1 VGAVVEDRVTI
12 ELKSLWFPT
21 RASGERSFTM
31 QLEYGLNQIAKDR
44 SLTIAE
50 IAWSTGDVEEAFS
63 LLPPT
68 IPAGTRQKLRE
79 LLQPWPKGRYTEAYS
94 RSGGILNLFTPPW
107 GEEQDEV
114 WAGMLSEW
122 EDESFPDEQVR
133 QKALRELEQEWNTTS
148 HPFFAGLSP
157 AQVMVGGGPIER
169 ELANQ
174 FLDHIAEMLD
184 GRGFESE
191 GEMLIQVV
199 ILLRGWQCQTTEDG
213 QTIGDAIFA
222 EREEL
227 LARRARI
234 LGQS

>member
-1 VGAVVEDRVTI
+1 MVDDRVTI

-31 QLEYGLNQIAKDR
+31 QLEYGLNQFAKDQ

-50 IAWSTGDVEEAFS
+50 IAWSTGDVEEALS

-68 IPAGTRQKLRE
+68 MPAGTRQKLRE
-79 LLQPWPKGRYTEAYS
+79 LLQPWPEGRYTEAYS

-122 EDESFPDEQVR
+122 EAESFPDEQAR
-133 QKALRELEQEWNTTS
+133 QKALQRLEQQWNTTP

-169 ELANQ
+169 ELASE

-199 ILLRGWQCQTTEDG
+199 MLLRGWQCQTTG
-213 QTIGDAIFA
+213 GGRTIGETILA

-234 LGQS
+234 LGGSWPR